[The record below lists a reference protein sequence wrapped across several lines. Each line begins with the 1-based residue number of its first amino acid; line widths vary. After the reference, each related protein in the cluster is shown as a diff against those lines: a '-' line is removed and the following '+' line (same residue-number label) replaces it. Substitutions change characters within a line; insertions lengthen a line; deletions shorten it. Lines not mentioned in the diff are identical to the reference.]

1 MSTESRVG
9 RFVACVA
16 SPKLVAASGCF
27 AAGMCLWG
35 WSRQATAVL
44 GTGRIGWTALMATLC
59 LSMCLPPLFR
69 RAFPRWSAGSN
80 RSSIRATV
88 WIGSVGLVALF
99 AVFPGVSITLASTGF
114 DLLSTPVVLSSMP
127 AQLGILTL
135 LCSAGWLLPMTAAVF
150 LINSQRRLEA
160 KMLVFAAAGV
170 AACEFL
176 AAVSGGM
183 DRSLLGA
190 ASVATYT
197 LVAGLWGLAV
207 RHQAELHVATTEGV
221 SREDAVPTAG
231 ADRVA
236 ASLAATTVLI
246 GLQGALCLFLLRLL
260 DQLLLPV
267 SWGSAVAAA
276 ALVAGAGLGLGLF
289 RSRTETTRVSRVWR
303 IVQRVDPVVGSVAA
317 GLLAVVLFESLV
329 WFTLWVNAEVIS
341 VFWSTACLAS
351 VRAIVIGMVGLS
363 AGGHAARGVDGPSEE
378 GQASFRL
385 LLPFAGG
392 IVVAAWVAPFIGLPS
407 IAVLATIVLIAAVAL
422 VGKVRAGS
430 WGVLLRPQCGLCVLA
445 IILTFC
451 FASPQRGVTLAAR
464 LLYDTRVFIASQ
476 IEERNDTLPYL
487 DEARCVAVTETGSG
501 TLTIWKRRACEFE
514 TRRSGV
520 PLGAVSLDTFVAP
533 QRTGETLQAV
543 LPLCLHPDAENVL
556 LLGAGSGSTLET
568 SVFFPLHQITCVEP
582 DTRHLE
588 TLAEHLFSQMPL
600 DPLKDERVSVVTAS
614 PATAVR
620 ALPETYDLVLS
631 SATQPAFVD
640 AAAISSHEFLTAASK
655 RLSED
660 GLFCQPLDIVDFGP
674 EALGSVVETW
684 MSVFADV
691 TAFEIGPGRLLLVGR
706 QNVDEKNRF
715 DGKGFLERLQRP
727 HVRTVLAGLG
737 WDWSTVLKVMAYSHR
752 DLRQAFP
759 EGRTRANSV
768 ANVAFSS
775 GLPFEVTSWGPKYQR
790 TLVKLSEVAGS
801 VQFMTGSAGQDP
813 DVKRR
818 MADVNEQ
825 SDLIHDKPDHFWA
838 YRARVKERIKSSPQ
852 SELVQVKGEDPYHTL
867 SGVEKRRLEYFE
879 ILGEA
884 AQHERP
890 TASSLNA
897 VAEFDS
903 PFDPLVSP
911 FLHQE
916 IAELAERDS
925 GKLGE
930 IELWHRMHRAFF
942 ASPADRSVRNVS
954 RTLNLLSEQPELV
967 GDPAS
972 RGDCLDALLQVLH
985 NRWHNRG
992 DISPDSSQIVLND
1005 IEASLAAIDRAFDEL
1020 AELSEARGMPAAAW
1034 PARRLAVE
1042 KSLVRPLEAYRSML
1056 LPKHAKRQR
1065 RSRLNGEQ

>member
-16 SPKLVAASGCF
+16 SPKLVVASGCF

-44 GTGRIGWTALMATLC
+44 GTGRTNWTALMATLC
-59 LSMCLPPLFR
+59 LAMCLPPLFR
-69 RAFPRWSAGSN
+69 RWCSDLNRPSL
-80 RSSIRATV
+80 RSSM
-88 WIGSVGLVALF
+88 WLGSVGLIALF
-99 AVFPGVSITLASTGF
+99 AVFPGVSTTVALTGF
-114 DLLSTPVVLSSMP
+114 DLLSTPVALSSVP

-135 LCSAGWLLPMTAAVF
+135 LCLAGWLLPMAAAAF
-150 LINSQRRLEA
+150 LIDCQRGREA
-160 KMLVFAAAGV
+160 KELVSAAAGV
-170 AACEFL
+170 VACEFL

-183 DRSLLGA
+183 DRSLLA
-190 ASVATYT
+190 AAIVATYT
-197 LVAGLWGLAV
+197 LVAGMWALTG
-207 RHQAELHVATTEGV
+207 RHQAGLHVVATEDG
-221 SREDAVPTAG
+221 SREDALSTAG
-231 ADRVA
+231 ANTDAVSFVA
-236 ASLAATTVLI
+236 TRVLI
-246 GLQGALCLFLLRLL
+246 GLQGALCLFLVRLL
-260 DQLLLPV
+260 DQLLLPM
-267 SWGSAVAAA
+267 SWGSAVAVA
-276 ALVAGAGLGLGLF
+276 ALVAGSGIGFGLF
-289 RSRTETTRVSRVWR
+289 HTRTEAIRFLRAWR
-303 IVQRVDPVVGSVAA
+303 IVQRTDPVVGSVAA

-341 VFWSTACLAS
+341 VFWSTVCLAG
-351 VRAIVIGMVGLS
+351 VLAIVIGMVGVS
-363 AGGHAARGVDGPSEE
+363 AGGLVARRIDGPGEE
-378 GQASFRL
+378 GLASLRV

-392 IVVAAWVAPFIGLPS
+392 IVAAAWVAPLIGLPS
-407 IAVLATIVLIAAVAL
+407 IAVLVTIVLITAVSLAER
-422 VGKVRAGS
+422 VRSGA
-430 WGVLLRPQCGLCVLA
+430 WRVVLRPKWGLCILA
-445 IILTFC
+445 IILTVC
-451 FASPQRGVTLAAR
+451 FTSPLRGVTLAAR
-464 LLYDTRVFIASQ
+464 LLYDTRVFIASR
-476 IEERNDTLPYL
+476 IEKRNDTLPYL
-487 DEARCVAVTETGSG
+487 DEARCVAVTETDRG
-501 TLTIWKRRACEFE
+501 TLTVWKRRACEFE
-514 TRRSGV
+514 MRRSGV

-556 LLGAGSGSTLET
+556 LLGAGSGSALET
-568 SVFFPLHQITCVEP
+568 SVFFPLHQITCAEP
-582 DTRHLE
+582 DTRHVAALS
-588 TLAEHLFSQMPL
+588 EHLFSQMPL
-600 DPLKDERVSVVTAS
+600 DPLKDERVSVVTAD
-614 PATAVR
+614 PAIAVR
-620 ALPETYDLVLS
+620 ALPESYDLVLS
-631 SATQPAFVD
+631 SVTQPAFAD
-640 AAAISSHEFLTAASK
+640 TAAISSREFLTAASE

-706 QNVDEKNRF
+706 RNVDEKNRF

-759 EGRTRANSV
+759 EGCTRANSV
-768 ANVAFSS
+768 ANVTFSS

-790 TLVKLSEVAGS
+790 TLAKLGEVAGS

-838 YRARVKERIKSSPQ
+838 YRARVKKRIKSSPQ

-879 ILGEA
+879 TLGEA
-884 AQHERP
+884 AQQERP

-925 GKLGE
+925 KRLGE

-942 ASPADRSVRNVS
+942 ASPGDRSVRNVS
-954 RTLNLLSEQPELV
+954 RTLELLSEQPELI
-967 GDPAS
+967 DDAAA

-1005 IEASLAAIDRAFDEL
+1005 IESSLAAIDRAFDEL
-1020 AELSEARGMPAAAW
+1020 SELSESREMPADAW
-1034 PARRLAVE
+1034 AARRLAVE

-1065 RSRLNGEQ
+1065 RNRVNGEQ